1 MSKKDKL
8 LQEIGSLR
16 EARKDWFTI
25 LFAIAS
31 AIVVLV
37 YSVLSGDKPI
47 YMLILGCIG
56 FLAFA
61 FIAFYY
67 KNIETKIEQKLDELE
82 KEE

>member
-16 EARKDWFTI
+16 EARKDWFNI

-31 AIVVLV
+31 AIVILV

-47 YMLILGCIG
+47 YTLILGGIG
-56 FLAFA
+56 FSAFI

-67 KNIETKIEQKLDELE
+67 KNIETKIEQKLEELE